1 MVCAAC
7 GCCAPHVKY
16 TALVQERGLPT
27 PHCALVMKTCVSP
40 PLLCTMPL
48 AIPPCYVEPRSLP
61 YSAHSTPSFSHH
73 ALYALEA
80 RAQAPDR
87 HPPPESA
94 STG

>member
-1 MVCAAC
+1 
-7 GCCAPHVKY
+7 
-16 TALVQERGLPT
+16 
-27 PHCALVMKTCVSP
+27 
-40 PLLCTMPL
+40 MPL